1 MEEKCLPP
9 DSKVTRSNDSYCE
22 GGGHDCRDGRWHRAA
37 WVGRGAAPCPREH
50 APGWFKPHT
59 WAPQKGPAPY
69 SHWTPQE
76 AARPGSARGERQEA
90 RHVLAVTWCWSPAAP
105 WSQRAL
111 LFRAPFSACYEEQD
125 VSRKVSPLTLLA
137 KPTAIVTKPAR
148 RSTRPLLG
156 EGHLQ
161 ARCGSALAHPVRA
174 AGVGR
179 PRAWPSKRLVYTR
192 RAPGLRSPVR

>member
-37 WVGRGAAPCPREH
+37 WVGPGAAPCPREH

-76 AARPGSARGERQEA
+76 AARPGSAREERQEV

-148 RSTRPLLG
+148 RSTRP
-156 EGHLQ
+156 
-161 ARCGSALAHPVRA
+161 S
-174 AGVGR
+174 
-179 PRAWPSKRLVYTR
+179 PR
-192 RAPGLRSPVR
+192 

>member
-37 WVGRGAAPCPREH
+37 WVGPGAAPCPREH

-76 AARPGSARGERQEA
+76 AARPGSARG
-90 RHVLAVTWCWSPAAP
+90 
-105 WSQRAL
+105 
-111 LFRAPFSACYEEQD
+111 
-125 VSRKVSPLTLLA
+125 
-137 KPTAIVTKPAR
+137 
-148 RSTRPLLG
+148 G
-156 EGHLQ
+156 
-161 ARCGSALAHPVRA
+161 A
-174 AGVGR
+174 AGGASRPGR
-179 PRAWPSKRLVYTR
+179 DLVLVASCPVESARPSV
-192 RAPGLRSPVR
+192 